1 VKSALHKFYAT
12 QAGPLIAH
20 HSVMLKRLIH
30 ISALVFL
37 LGVNITA
44 QIREPSIRKRS
55 QSIEPYIVESA
66 SRYGIDPRILRVLC
80 YLESRFR
87 IDVVSS
93 KGARGP
99 MQFMPETAARYA
111 LTNPHDPRAAIDAGA
126 RYLRDLLR
134 RFDGRLDLAIA
145 AYNAGEGTV
154 AAFQKGRI
162 LRLENGKVVN
172 EAKMITGGIP
182 PYRETQNYVRLA
194 VRLLT
199 EDGLVMTKT
208 SRASISNKN
217 LTWNRDF
224 TIDVSN
230 LNGSASRSS
239 EQVTPFF
246 IDIP

>member
-1 VKSALHKFYAT
+1 
-12 QAGPLIAH
+12 
-20 HSVMLKRLIH
+20 MLKRLIYT
-30 ISALVFL
+30 SAVL
-37 LGVNITA
+37 LMGVNITA

-66 SRYGIDPRILRVLC
+66 RRYRIDPRILRVLC

-87 IDVVSS
+87 LDAVSS

-99 MQFMPETAARYA
+99 MQFMPETAARYG
-111 LTNPHDPRAAIDAGA
+111 LTNPHDPKSAIDAAA

-154 AAFQKGRI
+154 DAFQKGRS
-162 LRLENGKVVN
+162 LRLENGRVVN

-182 PYRETQNYVRLA
+182 PYRETQNYVRSA

-199 EDGLVMTKT
+199 EDGLFMTKT
-208 SRASISNKN
+208 SRASMSNKN
-217 LTWNRDF
+217 LTLIRDF
-224 TIDVSN
+224 TIDASH

>member
-1 VKSALHKFYAT
+1 
-12 QAGPLIAH
+12 
-20 HSVMLKRLIH
+20 MLKRFVH
-30 ISALVFL
+30 TSALVL
-37 LGVNITA
+37 LVGVNITA

-66 SRYGIDPRILRVLC
+66 RRYGIDPRILRVLC

-87 IDVVSS
+87 LDAVSS

-99 MQFMPETAARYA
+99 MQFMPETAARYG
-111 LTNPHDPRAAIDAGA
+111 LTNPHDPRAALDAAA

-134 RFDGRLDLAIA
+134 RFDGRIDLAIA

-154 AAFQKGRI
+154 DAFQKGRI
-162 LRLENGKVVN
+162 LRMENGRVLN

-182 PYRETQNYVRLA
+182 PYRETQNYVRSA
-194 VRLLT
+194 IRLLT

-208 SRASISNKN
+208 SHMSITDKN
-217 LTWNRDF
+217 LTWIRDF

-230 LNGSASRSS
+230 LNGSASRSR

>member
-1 VKSALHKFYAT
+1 
-12 QAGPLIAH
+12 
-20 HSVMLKRLIH
+20 
-30 ISALVFL
+30 
-37 LGVNITA
+37 
-44 QIREPSIRKRS
+44 
-55 QSIEPYIVESA
+55 
-66 SRYGIDPRILRVLC
+66 
-80 YLESRFR
+80 
-87 IDVVSS
+87 
-93 KGARGP
+93 
-99 MQFMPETAARYA
+99 MQFMPETAARYG
-111 LTNPHDPRAAIDAGA
+111 LTNPHDPRAAIDAAA

-154 AAFQKGRI
+154 DAFQKGRI
-162 LRLENGKVVN
+162 LRLENGRVVN

-182 PYRETQNYVRLA
+182 PYRETQNYVRSA
-194 VRLLT
+194 IRLLT

-208 SRASISNKN
+208 SPASMNNNKN
-217 LTWNRDF
+217 LTWIRDF